1 MLKKKIRAVPRDN
14 SFYEL
19 DLPFENGSHFYTEE
33 QLKRMI
39 YLYNLDQNK
48 DN

>member
-1 MLKKKIRAVPRDN
+1 MKIKVVRRDDN
-14 SFYEL
+14 FYEL
-19 DLPFENGSHFYTEE
+19 DLPFENDFRLYTEE
-33 QLKRMI
+33 LLKKMI

>member
-1 MLKKKIRAVPRDN
+1 MLRRKLELYQREN
-14 SFYEL
+14 NFYEL
-19 DLPFENGSHFYTEE
+19 DLPFENDSHFYTEE